1 MAAIADEQRRA
12 DAGLERLDLLR
23 QRRRGDVQPL
33 CRPAEVKLLGDRDE
47 IAEQPQLHAPN
58 DTPGVSRRLT
68 SVSQPVVAECARRL
82 HALPHGVGSRPLR
95 PEHTEAADGR
105 SVRALA
111 LAAIS
116 AGFLM
121 ITLDATI
128 VNVALRAI
136 GADLGGAPS
145 SAQWVVDG
153 YTVAFASLL
162 LLAGSLADRSGAR
175 TGFLVG
181 LTVFVLAS
189 AACAVAGSVTFLV
202 AARVAQGVGAAWL
215 MPSSLALI
223 THTLRASPRRV
234 AGRLPSGGP
243 CRESVSPAAP
253 SSEGSSWRQSAGGR
267 SSS

>member
-1 MAAIADEQRRA
+1 ME
-12 DAGLERLDLLR
+12 LLVR
-23 QRRRGDVQPL
+23 
-33 CRPAEVKLLGDRDE
+33 
-47 IAEQPQLHAPN
+47 
-58 DTPGVSRRLT
+58 
-68 SVSQPVVAECARRL
+68 
-82 HALPHGVGSRPLR
+82 
-95 PEHTEAADGR
+95 R
-105 SVRALA
+105 SVPTSHRAGASNRQALA

-162 LLAGSLADRSGAR
+162 LLAGSSADATGVR
-175 TGFLVG
+175 TGFLIG

-189 AACAVAGSVTFLV
+189 AACAVAGSVAYLI

-215 MPSSLALI
+215 MPCSLALI
-223 THTLRASPRRV
+223 THMFIEPQARRRALAV
-234 AGRLPSGGP
+234 
-243 CRESVSPAAP
+243 
-253 SSEGSSWRQSAGGR
+253 
-267 SSS
+267 